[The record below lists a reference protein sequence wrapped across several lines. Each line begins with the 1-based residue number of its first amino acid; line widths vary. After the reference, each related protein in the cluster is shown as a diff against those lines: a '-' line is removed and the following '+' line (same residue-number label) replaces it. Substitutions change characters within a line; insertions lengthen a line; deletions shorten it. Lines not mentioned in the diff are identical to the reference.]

1 MSEVAKLDDNGNILS
16 IDNVIDDEDWVTCP
30 VRKSVKLPK
39 NHDMKDKQGDYTF
52 SFERGCFE
60 PKDFLFEDIDS
71 DSPFGKAVRRVLLLL
86 LKHSKITIDE
96 QTKKD
101 LGI

>member
-16 IDNVIDDEDWVTCP
+16 ISKVTDEEEWVTCP

-39 NHDMKDKQGDYTF
+39 NHDMKEKVGDYIF
-52 SFERGCFE
+52 SFEKGCFE
-60 PKDFLFEDIDS
+60 PKDFLFDDIDC
-71 DSPFGKAVRRVLLLL
+71 DSPFGNALRRVLLLL
-86 LKHSKITIDE
+86 LKNSNVTIDE

>member
-1 MSEVAKLDDNGNILS
+1 MPFASLLLQLS
-16 IDNVIDDEDWVTCP
+16 TPLQWHPECFRLPP
-30 VRKSVKLPK
+30 VQ
-39 NHDMKDKQGDYTF
+39 MKEKQGSYTF

-60 PKDFLFEDIDS
+60 PKDFLFNDIDS
-71 DSPFGKAVRRVLLLL
+71 DSPFGAAVRRVLLLL